1 MRVNK
6 KRGRMVCWRRH
17 SKIKALSELEATE
30 EPKKGESSHKYLGA
44 GPASARS
51 KTNVGMLDSDHH
63 QLTDPFVLANTGKS
77 REH

>member
-1 MRVNK
+1 MRLNK
-6 KRGRMVCWRRH
+6 KRGVWYAGDDD